1 MTYMVIWLRRALNEL
16 TTLWMN
22 ADSALREAITA
33 AADQIDQKLQRF
45 PTLQGES
52 RADGDRVLF
61 AEPLGVLYHVRD
73 GAVRIFHVWD
83 ARSRKRRKR

>member
-1 MTYMVIWLRRALNEL
+1 MVIWLRRALNEL

-22 ADSALREAITA
+22 ADSALRKSITA
-33 AADQIDQKLQRF
+33 AADQIDQQLLRF
-45 PTLQGES
+45 PTQQGES

-61 AEPLGVLYHVRD
+61 AGPLGVLFHVKE

-83 ARSRKRRKR
+83 ARPKKRRKR